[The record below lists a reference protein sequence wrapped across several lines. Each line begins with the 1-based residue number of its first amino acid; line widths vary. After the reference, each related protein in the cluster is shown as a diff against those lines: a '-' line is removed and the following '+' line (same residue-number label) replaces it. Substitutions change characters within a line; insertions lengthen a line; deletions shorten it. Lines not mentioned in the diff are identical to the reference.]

1 MGLNPLR
8 VFLVDDHTVLR
19 EGLAVLINNQPDMQ
33 VVGQADD
40 GQAALRQVGHA
51 DAHIVV
57 MDISMPRMNGLEA
70 TEKLRQSFPHTR
82 VLILSRHCDV
92 GSLRMIL
99 QAGAG
104 GYVSKQSNS
113 DDLLSAIRAVAAG
126 GTYIDQELAGRLVNN
141 YLGRQLP
148 KDGLTHSDV
157 TEREEGV
164 LKQIAWGFS
173 NKEIADQLGISVKTV
188 EYHKARAMDK
198 LTLKSRAEIVNYAL
212 HRGWLKED

>member
-1 MGLNPLR
+1 MKSLR
-8 VFLVDDHTVLR
+8 VFLVDDHAVLR

-33 VVGQADD
+33 VVGQVGD
-40 GQAALRQVGHA
+40 GQAALRQVSQA
-51 DAHIVV
+51 EANVVV
-57 MDISMPRMNGLEA
+57 MDISMPRLNGLET
-70 TEKLRQSFPHTR
+70 TEKLKQAHPGAR

-99 QAGAG
+99 QAGAA

-113 DDLLSAIRAVAAG
+113 DDLLSAIRTVAAG
-126 GTYIDQELAGRLVNN
+126 GTYIDQELASRLVNN

-148 KDGLTHSDV
+148 KDGLTHADV
-157 TEREEGV
+157 TDREESV
-164 LKQIAWGFS
+164 LKQIAWGYS
-173 NKEIADQLGISVKTV
+173 NKEIADQLGISIKTV

-212 HRGWLKED
+212 HRGWLKDE

>member
-1 MGLNPLR
+1 MKSLR
-8 VFLVDDHTVLR
+8 VFLVDDHAVLR

-33 VVGQADD
+33 VVGQAGD
-40 GQAALRQVGHA
+40 GQAALRQVGQA
-51 DAHIVV
+51 EAHVVV
-57 MDISMPRMNGLEA
+57 MDISMPRMNGLET
-70 TEKLRQSFPHTR
+70 TERLRQAFPHAR

-92 GSLRMIL
+92 GNLRMIL
-99 QAGAG
+99 QAGAA
-104 GYVSKQSNS
+104 GYVSKQSHSN
-113 DDLLSAIRAVAAG
+113 DLLAAIRAVAAG

-148 KDGLTHSDV
+148 KDNLSHHDITD
-157 TEREEGV
+157 REEGV

-188 EYHKARAMDK
+188 EYHKARAMEK

>member
-1 MGLNPLR
+1 M
-8 VFLVDDHTVLR
+8 
-19 EGLAVLINNQPDMQ
+19 
-33 VVGQADD
+33 
-40 GQAALRQVGHA
+40 
-51 DAHIVV
+51 
-57 MDISMPRMNGLEA
+57 
-70 TEKLRQSFPHTR
+70 
-82 VLILSRHCDV
+82 
-92 GSLRMIL
+92 
-99 QAGAG
+99 
-104 GYVSKQSNS
+104 
-113 DDLLSAIRAVAAG
+113 
-126 GTYIDQELAGRLVNN
+126 NN